1 MFVPFRGLDA
11 VELPG
16 GSNSVFQWRFR
27 GRRRRPRWR
36 LRKVVAEAPE
46 LSRASGPGQGGDIVG
61 EMRQGIMFCLFAFR
75 VGFDLQLKFI
85 VRQVPK
91 FFGRETESTD
101 T

>member
-1 MFVPFRGLDA
+1 
-11 VELPG
+11 
-16 GSNSVFQWRFR
+16 
-27 GRRRRPRWR
+27 
-36 LRKVVAEAPE
+36 VVAEAPE

-61 EMRQGIMFCLFAFR
+61 EMRQGIVMPFFR
-75 VGFDLQLKFI
+75 LPIGFDLQLKFI